1 MWISLCCAAST
12 AQALRS
18 KLCGPSYALQAKA
31 TRVNAVGLNALN
43 KADLRFA
50 EAEVLLSSSCILS
63 RAFQSI
69 PFSSCFP
76 VKVTLAARESA
87 QLPPKRV
94 EPHPILGQIPY
105 TGPRSPDAS
114 VE

>member
-1 MWISLCCAAST
+1 MWISLCCAAYA
-12 AQALRS
+12 AQPVRPN
-18 KLCGPSYALQAKA
+18 LCGPTCAAQPQVTKCRYAERNRLISGSL
-31 TRVNAVGLNALN
+31 RRRLGLPGRA
-43 KADLRFA
+43 FWTM
-50 EAEVLLSSSCILS
+50 LSSPSYLE
-63 RAFQSI
+63 
-69 PFSSCFP
+69 
-76 VKVTLAARESA
+76 KMTLAVRESA